1 MNQPDDATEALP
13 TQRVPAEPT
22 VTLPAHPPSVTAP
35 TVSLDGAEPTV
46 SLDGAE
52 PTVSL
57 DGAEPTVSLDGAE
70 PTVSLDGAEPTLSL
84 DGAEPTLPLGG
95 AGRDTTAAKV
105 TVSTRT
111 GGTALPA
118 PTVGPGGELRFG
130 PGVPVAPPAAPA
142 WPAPP
147 APPRRPSPWR
157 RLTTVLSALLSLA
170 LLTAAGLWIW
180 QRLSPLEIGDVTASV
195 PRPAGAR
202 CDVTVDV
209 VATVRT
215 NGRAG
220 VIEYQWLRT
229 GGAPGALLT
238 ERVGRG
244 QRSVTLTLRWSF
256 TGVGSTTETATV
268 NIVSPAPAQ
277 AATEVRY
284 ACPG

>member
-1 MNQPDDATEALP
+1 MNQPDDDATEALP
-13 TQRVPAEPT
+13 TQRVPAERT

-35 TVSLDGAEPTV
+35 KA
-46 SLDGAE
+46 
-52 PTVSL
+52 
-57 DGAEPTVSLDGAE
+57 
-70 PTVSLDGAEPTLSL
+70 SLDGAEPTLSL
-84 DGAEPTLPLGG
+84 DRAEPTLSLAGTGG
-95 AGRDTTAAKV
+95 DTMAANV
-105 TVSTRT
+105 TVGTRT

-118 PTVGPGGELRFG
+118 PGGELRFG

-142 WPAPP
+142 WPAP

-170 LLTAAGLWIW
+170 LLTAVGLWIW
-180 QRLSPLEIGDVTASV
+180 QRLSPLEIADVTASV

-215 NGRAG
+215 NGSAG

-229 GGAPGALLT
+229 GSAPGALLT

-277 AATEVRY
+277 AATEVSY

>member
-1 MNQPDDATEALP
+1 MNQPDDDATEALP

-35 TVSLDGAEPTV
+35 KP
-46 SLDGAE
+46 
-52 PTVSL
+52 
-57 DGAEPTVSLDGAE
+57 
-70 PTVSLDGAEPTLSL
+70 SLDGAEPTLSL
-84 DGAEPTLPLGG
+84 DGAEPTLSLDGAEPTLSLEGAEPTLSLAGTGG
-95 AGRDTTAAKV
+95 DTMAANV
-105 TVSTRT
+105 TVGTRT

-118 PTVGPGGELRFG
+118 PTAGPGGELRFG

-142 WPAPP
+142 WPAP

-170 LLTAAGLWIW
+170 LLTAVGLWIW
-180 QRLSPLEIGDVTASV
+180 QRLSPLEIADVTASV
-195 PRPAGAR
+195 PRPAEAR

-229 GGAPGALLT
+229 GSAPGALLT

-277 AATEVRY
+277 AATEVSY